1 MPWRP
6 FGAFFLGVA
15 AATLLVPSHA
25 QAQAAPGVLGEGHL
39 RLVASPFSHHWRPSD
54 EHRHVW
60 ALGAEWQR
68 SDSWLAGG
76 SFFSNSFGQPSGY
89 LYVGKR
95 WEGLFGRPQLYG
107 QVSGGLM
114 YGYRGKY
121 EDKVPFNNNG
131 FSPGALVSMGWQF
144 NRNASLT
151 AHLLGDAGV
160 MFQFGWD
167 LR

>member
-1 MPWRP
+1 MSAAVLALGMPS
-6 FGAFFLGVA
+6 GAA
-15 AATLLVPSHA
+15 
-25 QAQAAPGVLGEGHL
+25 AQAAPDGSWLGQGHV
-39 RLVASPFSHHWRPSD
+39 RLVASPFTHHWRPSE
-54 EHRHVW
+54 EHRRVW

-68 SDSWLAGG
+68 SDGWLAGG
-76 SFFSNSFGQPSGY
+76 SYFSNSFGQPSAY

-95 WEGLFGRPQLYG
+95 WEGLFGRPQLFG